1 MAAGGGVENV
11 GPLLFQSALLN
22 GSKIS
27 RRLSAVS
34 ITPGPLL
41 IITMPSGP
49 LRLLWVAVDG
59 TGDTIP
65 ARRAAD
71 MPMEKGGGKTIRRL
85 AWRSETKRFPLE
97 WKANPG
103 GAKKGVR
110 AGWPR

>member
-11 GPLLFQSALLN
+11 GPVLFQSALLN

-41 IITMPSGP
+41 IITMPPGP
-49 LRLLWVAVDG
+49 LRVLWVAVEG
-59 TGDTIP
+59 AGETMP

-71 MPMEKGGGKTIRRL
+71 MPMEKGGENTIRRF
-85 AWRSETKRFPLE
+85 APRSETKRFPLE
-97 WKANPG
+97 SKASPA
-103 GAKKGVR
+103 GA
-110 AGWPR
+110 